1 MTGTTRRPHPQR
13 KRRILL
19 VLLLVAFIN
28 LPILHSTWTRWKV
41 ERSGTVVTA
50 TVVDDRV
57 TEDPDGDR
65 YWLAFTFP
73 EEIDPDQEV
82 WPAEVEQGV
91 YDDAVASEQ
100 LEVKVI
106 EGQPAAYEAAG
117 QVRHW
122 FGLVITLLADL
133 ILVVMVLLFWL
144 FGRRS
149 RPLPL
154 RIAAIEDVERC
165 GPGGVLEQI
174 EGTLYLV
181 RGEVAE
187 MEDGEIVLD
196 LGDQDVVVVLDGH
209 LNPVGYQQPA
219 QVRGRLLE

>member
-1 MTGTTRRPHPQR
+1 MSGTRRPPPQR

-19 VLLLVAFIN
+19 VLLIAAFIN
-28 LPILHSTWTRWKV
+28 LPILHSTWIRASV
-41 ERSGTVVTA
+41 ERSGIVVTA

-57 TEDPDGDR
+57 TEHDGGDR

-73 EEIDPDQEV
+73 EEVDPDQEG
-82 WPAEVEQGV
+82 WPAEVEKDV
-91 YDDAVASEQ
+91 YDDAVATGQ
-100 LEVKVI
+100 VEVKVL
-106 EGQPAAYEAAG
+106 EDRPSAYEAEG
-117 QVRHW
+117 QVRHS
-122 FGLVITLLADL
+122 FGVMVALLADL
-133 ILVVMVLLFWL
+133 ILLTVVALFWR

-154 RIAAIEDVERC
+154 RIAAIGDVERC
-165 GPGGVLEQI
+165 PPGRMLEQL

-187 MEDGEIVLD
+187 MDDGEIVLD

-209 LNPVGYQQPA
+209 DNPVGYQQPA
-219 QVRGRLLE
+219 EVRGRLLE